1 MAKVA
6 YDKQLTALLV
16 IDPTT
21 ISFPRAAKLD
31 PLKGLL
37 KRTSALGISV
47 GHWSHDSRASATV
60 CTVTE
65 NIALAGIKG
74 MEFIRIR

>member
-1 MAKVA
+1 MAKVT

-16 IDPTT
+16 IDPTMT
-21 ISFPRAAKLD
+21 SFPRAAKLD

-47 GHWSHDSRASATV
+47 GTD
-60 CTVTE
+60 E
-65 NIALAGIKG
+65 
-74 MEFIRIR
+74 